1 MKKLLIVLPILVF
14 LGCKKKS
21 DDNAACIDQSA
32 INPNINC
39 YALYDPVCGCDGVT
53 YSNDCVAGSNG
64 VIHFTKGTCN

>member
-1 MKKLLIVLPILVF
+1 MRKLIIILPIVVLI
-14 LGCKKKS
+14 GCEKKS
-21 DDNAACIDQSA
+21 DNDDACIDQSS

-64 VIHFTKGTCN
+64 VIYFTKGACD